1 MPPSGGLDRDVPIPL
16 YYQLVQQL
24 KADIEQG
31 DWEPGDRFATEAELE
46 QRFRVSRATVRHAL
60 SELTR
65 AGYLVR
71 VTGKGT
77 FLARPRLDVQ
87 LPHLLS
93 FSEEI
98 LARGM
103 RPGTRVISAVA
114 VPPPAQVVRE
124 LSLNDLSS
132 NEDAGKP
139 AADVLCVTRVRYADG
154 EPLVYMVDYLHP
166 RLGLKPGDGFEGS
179 LYTILEERCG
189 VRVDEAVHH
198 ITATLIPDEI
208 ARELRVAPGTPALRF
223 ARTSYDEIKRPV
235 IYEEALCR
243 GDEYR
248 YSVRLK
254 RKGGL
259 RPAPP

>member
-1 MPPSGGLDRDVPIPL
+1 MPLPGGLDRDVPIPL

-31 DWEPGDRFATEAELE
+31 DWQPGDRFATEAELE
-46 QRFRVSRATVRHAL
+46 QRFQVSRATVRHAL
-60 SELTR
+60 GELTR

-103 RPGTRVISAVA
+103 RPDTRMISARA
-114 VPPPAQVVRE
+114 VPPPAEVLRE
-124 LSLNDLSS
+124 LVLNT
-132 NEDAGKP
+132 E
-139 AADVLCVTRVRYADG
+139 ADVLCVTRVRYADG
-154 EPLVYMVDYLHP
+154 QPLVYMVDYLHP

-179 LYTILEERCG
+179 LYTFLGERCG

-208 ARELRVAPGTPALRF
+208 ARELQVAPGSPGLRF
-223 ARTSYDEIKRPV
+223 DRTSYDELKRPV

-243 GDEYR
+243 GDQYR

-259 RPAPP
+259 RSAPRTFIP